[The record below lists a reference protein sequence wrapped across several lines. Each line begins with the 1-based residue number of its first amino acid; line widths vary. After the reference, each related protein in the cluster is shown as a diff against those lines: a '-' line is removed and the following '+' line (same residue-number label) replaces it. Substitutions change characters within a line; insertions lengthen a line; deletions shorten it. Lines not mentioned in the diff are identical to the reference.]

1 MSDIPD
7 GADAK
12 VARMAI
18 AWEMTKKIEAGTGL
32 AGSNDDKIK
41 FYLTVYNELYG
52 GLKEAEKVPSARAR

>member
-18 AWEMTKKIEAGTGL
+18 AWEMTKRIESGIGL
-32 AGSNDDKIK
+32 IGSEDERIK
-41 FYLTVYNELYG
+41 FFLNVYGKVYE
-52 GLKEAEKVPSARAR
+52 GLKEAEQVAKAGAR